1 MRNYSRKFRKYRGG
15 GLFGPSDPSKEL
27 EEAKTEAKK
36 ANDKVTEL
44 ETAMIQAP
52 AATAT
57 DAVSGT
63 ADKAKEAL
71 SGTADKAKEALSG
84 TADKAKEAF
93 SGFTSMFSSKPA
105 PPPQTGAGRRRRN
118 RSRRTRKSK
127 SRR

>member
-1 MRNYSRKFRKYRGG
+1 MRNYSRKFRKNYKGG
-15 GLFGPSDPSKEL
+15 DWFGSDPAKQL
-27 EEAKTEAKK
+27 EDAKAEAKK

-52 AATAT
+52 AATES
-57 DAVSGT
+57 VSGT

-93 SGFTSMFSSKPA
+93 SGFTSMFSSKPEP

>member
-1 MRNYSRKFRKYRGG
+1 MRNYSRKFRKNYKGG
-15 GLFGPSDPSKEL
+15 DWFGSDPAKQL
-27 EEAKTEAKK
+27 EDAKAEAKK

-52 AATAT
+52 AAAAT
-57 DAVSGT
+57 ESVT
-63 ADKAKEAL
+63 
-71 SGTADKAKEALSG
+71 GTADKAKEALSG

-105 PPPQTGAGRRRRN
+105 PPPPPPPPPQTGAGRRRRN